1 MAIMKIN
8 FSQLDTKKI
17 NGMGKFV
24 TSLILLSNEKEI
36 KCELTPNGLMIK
48 GDMETLLEILEE
60 LDNTSLRPI
69 ELQLP

>member
-1 MAIMKIN
+1 MIN
-8 FSQLDTKKI
+8 
-17 NGMGKFV
+17 
-24 TSLILLSNEKEI
+24 
-36 KCELTPNGLMIK
+36 